1 LGSTDSDDAYTATLN
16 AATDS
21 VGNDGASD
29 QSESVTVDT
38 TPPTISE
45 FAVTNPSGQ
54 NVSVAFNST
63 EQLDTISVSISG
75 EESLTLDETDFTK
88 NGNVAYSYTAIYQG
102 SSDGTFT
109 ATLNTA
115 TDSADNDGATSQ
127 SDSVAFDT
135 TAPVIS
141 DFSVMNPTGQS
152 VSVAFNSTEQLSA
165 IDVTISGEE
174 SITLDETDF
183 TTAGT
188 SPHTYTA
195 MYQGSSDG
203 AYTATLNTANDSV
216 DNDGASGQSE
226 SVTIDTTA
234 PTISNFSVTNPSGQ
248 NVSASFSSTEQL
260 GTIAVSITGAESAT
274 LNETNFTQ
282 VGSGP
287 YDYTIIYNGSSDGNY
302 TATLNAANDSANN
315 DGSGG
320 ESGSVSID
328 TTAPA
333 VSEFVVANPSNQNV
347 SVAFNATEQLNR
359 INVTITG
366 EESTILDET
375 NFTETG
381 SGPYTYTSIYQGRSD
396 GTYTA
401 TLNTA
406 NDSVDNNGA
415 SSQSDSVTV
424 DTSIPKI
431 SNVTLDNDGSDA
443 LDLSFDSDTE
453 LGADS
458 ADISVSVDGP
468 NTEDIYT
475 FAGIAFTETEDSG
488 MYTYTLNNPEAY
500 DDGDGVYEVSIDD
513 AINPVGNNGGN
524 DGGGS
529 KLNAVYLFDI
539 TAPSEI
545 TITNP
550 EDGDRLS
557 AQNTIEGTAVDNI
570 EVKAVNLTIRR
581 NSDDEYWNGTTWKS
595 NETTVSASA
604 DSGQFNTSSGNWS
617 YDSSEITADDTYTI
631 SANVIDTAGN
641 RNSSTTSNY
650 TLYTQS
656 SQSGSS
662 QSSSS
667 SSDEDNDDETEV
679 GGVAVE
685 CEESATPEVD
695 TVAGTATSTFSKDS
709 DVESVTFVNT
719 DVDGDVTVRT
729 LSSEPDETGLSPGR
743 SARVTEIAVPDNAA
757 DTIATIRMRV
767 TTDRLEEINASSDQL
782 RINRYNDDDDGWQT
796 LETRVTDENADEVI
810 VEADTPGFSYFSV
823 SVVSDGSSDDKEI
836 DLDTDADTNST
847 EDTTQ
852 PETDNGTDADTDATD
867 DTTRPVTEDDTPG
880 FGISVV
886 LVALIATGLIGHR
899 TRR

>member
-1 LGSTDSDDAYTATLN
+1 
-16 AATDS
+16 
-21 VGNDGASD
+21 
-29 QSESVTVDT
+29 
-38 TPPTISE
+38 
-45 FAVTNPSGQ
+45 
-54 NVSVAFNST
+54 VAFNST

-679 GGVAVE
+679 GGG
-685 CEESATPEVD
+685 C
-695 TVAGTATSTFSKDS
+695 
-709 DVESVTFVNT
+709 
-719 DVDGDVTVRT
+719 
-729 LSSEPDETGLSPGR
+729 
-743 SARVTEIAVPDNAA
+743 
-757 DTIATIRMRV
+757 
-767 TTDRLEEINASSDQL
+767 
-782 RINRYNDDDDGWQT
+782 
-796 LETRVTDENADEVI
+796 
-810 VEADTPGFSYFSV
+810 
-823 SVVSDGSSDDKEI
+823 
-836 DLDTDADTNST
+836 
-847 EDTTQ
+847 
-852 PETDNGTDADTDATD
+852 
-867 DTTRPVTEDDTPG
+867 
-880 FGISVV
+880 
-886 LVALIATGLIGHR
+886 
-899 TRR
+899 